1 MDFLLPSPTRSLM
14 VGCFRDAI
22 NGIYTDSFRSGYHV
36 ELYGELTETVYVALG
51 YQRDP
56 WSNEDRLTDI
66 LRARAAFS
74 SEADAH
80 AYVAA
85 HQDCWI
91 GDRACMVVAM
101 KVNEK
106 IG

>member
-1 MDFLLPSPTRSLM
+1 MDFLLPSSTRSLT
-14 VGCFRDAI
+14 VGFSRDAI
-22 NGIYTDSFRSGYHV
+22 NGIYTDGFRSGYRV

-51 YQRDP
+51 YKLDP
-56 WSNEDRLTDI
+56 WSNDEQLTNE

-101 KVNEK
+101 KVDEK
-106 IG
+106 IA